1 VRLSCHFFRVYE
13 VCILIVDKRLS
24 LKSWKINFFRYLETE
39 VNCPMCTQN
48 ISRNDVKKLV
58 DIDKY
63 LKSNEENEEKETK

>member
-1 VRLSCHFFRVYE
+1 
-13 VCILIVDKRLS
+13 
-24 LKSWKINFFRYLETE
+24 
-39 VNCPMCTQN
+39 MCTQN

>member
-1 VRLSCHFFRVYE
+1 MYLKFDNWLRLKNNRIKF
-13 VCILIVDKRLS
+13 
-24 LKSWKINFFRYLETE
+24 FFRYLETE